1 MWLGQKWKK
10 RWCFQGSF
18 WWLGFFFL
26 SHFRINHKRRDLETK
41 KNTIS
46 RSIELFS
53 QKFCRKCITAFLLL
67 FVDADARRQTANLQ
81 FIWCSIVFW
90 TRIFERKKCNDI
102 IKIKRRKKSSFLFV
116 WFDKILKLSFFMK
129 FHLNYSTTRTLRI
142 VIYLLCEISLISQA
156 NKCATM
162 MKTTSNGHS
171 LSRAQISIGWSLND
185 R

>member
-18 WWLGFFFL
+18 WWLGFFFSFSL
-26 SHFRINHKRRDLETK
+26 PNQPQKTRSRDNFK
-41 KNTIS
+41 VN
-46 RSIELFS
+46 RFVQLFS

-116 WFDKILKLSFFMK
+116 WFDKILKLSFFMR

>member
-18 WWLGFFFL
+18 WWLGFFFF
-26 SHFRINHKRRDLETK
+26 SHFRINHKRRDLET
-41 KNTIS
+41 IS
-46 RSIELFS
+46 RSIDWFNSFHRNSVENAS
-53 QKFCRKCITAFLLL
+53 QPFLLL

-81 FIWCSIVFW
+81 FIWCFIVFW

-116 WFDKILKLSFFMK
+116 WFDKILKLSFFMR